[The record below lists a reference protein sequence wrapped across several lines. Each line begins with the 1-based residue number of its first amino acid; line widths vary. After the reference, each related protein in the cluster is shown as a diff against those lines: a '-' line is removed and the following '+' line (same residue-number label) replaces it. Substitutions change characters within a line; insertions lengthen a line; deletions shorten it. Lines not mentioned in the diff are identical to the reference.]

1 MIMAKLKLDAKQIA
15 EIKELYK
22 NGGVTHAELAESYD
36 VGIAT
41 IRRILAGVKGKD
53 TATAVVSKTV
63 NKLLS
68 VDEEIELMQ
77 KKMAELELKK
87 QAAYEARYLELG
99 KWADEFIGNDDF
111 NDYVIIRKSDLD
123 DEDDEVDNNEVDNKA
138 EVNKTDSEDVNDKL
152 QSDDTDPDDSS
163 TEDVKS
169 DDQDSSFDGDTSVPD
184 FY

>member
-111 NDYVIIRKSDLD
+111 NDYVIVKKSDLD
-123 DEDDEVDNNEVDNKA
+123 AEADGEDTV
-138 EVNKTDSEDVNDKL
+138 EVNKTDSEDVNDEL
-152 QSDDTDPDDSS
+152 QSDDTNSDDSS
-163 TEDVKS
+163 TDGVKS

>member
-1 MIMAKLKLDAKQIA
+1 MAKLKLDAKQIA

-22 NGGVTHAELAESYD
+22 NGGVTHADLADSYD

-77 KKMAELELKK
+77 RKMAELELKK

-111 NDYVIIRKSDLD
+111 NDYVIIRKSDFEN
-123 DEDDEVDNNEVDNKA
+123 EDDADDNAEDTTRDKENQADINNEDVTDELSSDESKQGDQNLPFDDNGI
-138 EVNKTDSEDVNDKL
+138 N
-152 QSDDTDPDDSS
+152 
-163 TEDVKS
+163 
-169 DDQDSSFDGDTSVPD
+169 F
-184 FY
+184 

>member
-22 NGGVTHAELAESYD
+22 NGGVTHTELAESYD

-111 NDYVIIRKSDLD
+111 NDYIIVKKFDLD
-123 DEDDEVDNNEVDNKA
+123 AEADGEDTV
-138 EVNKTDSEDVNDKL
+138 EVNKTDSEDVNDEL
-152 QSDDTDPDDSS
+152 QSDDTNSDDSS
-163 TEDVKS
+163 TDGVKS

>member
-1 MIMAKLKLDAKQIA
+1 MAKLKLDAKQIA

-22 NGGVTHAELAESYD
+22 NGGVTHAELADSYD

-123 DEDDEVDNNEVDNKA
+123 NEDDGEDTANDKEDSADVDN
-138 EVNKTDSEDVNDKL
+138 EDVTDEL
-152 QSDDTDPDDSS
+152 SSDDSKQDDSDSAFDSDAS
-163 TEDVKS
+163 TS
-169 DDQDSSFDGDTSVPD
+169 YSF
-184 FY
+184 

>member
-1 MIMAKLKLDAKQIA
+1 MARLKLDAKQIA

-22 NGGVTHAELAESYD
+22 NGGVTHAELADSYD

-123 DEDDEVDNNEVDNKA
+123 NEDDGEDTANDKEDSADVNNEDA
-138 EVNKTDSEDVNDKL
+138 TDEL
-152 QSDDTDPDDSS
+152 PSDDSKQDDSDSAFDSDAS
-163 TEDVKS
+163 TS
-169 DDQDSSFDGDTSVPD
+169 YSF
-184 FY
+184 

>member
-1 MIMAKLKLDAKQIA
+1 MAKLKLDAKQIA

-111 NDYVIIRKSDLD
+111 NDYVIVKKSDLD
-123 DEDDEVDNNEVDNKA
+123 AEADGEDTV
-138 EVNKTDSEDVNDKL
+138 EVNKTDSENVNDEL
-152 QSDDTDPDDSS
+152 QSDDTNSDDSS
-163 TEDVKS
+163 TDGVKS

>member
-1 MIMAKLKLDAKQIA
+1 MAKLKLDAKQIA

-111 NDYVIIRKSDLD
+111 NDYVIVKKSDLD
-123 DEDDEVDNNEVDNKA
+123 AEADGEDTV
-138 EVNKTDSEDVNDKL
+138 EVNKTDSEDVNDEL
-152 QSDDTDPDDSS
+152 QSDDTNSDDSS
-163 TEDVKS
+163 TDGVKS
-169 DDQDSSFDGDTSVPD
+169 DNQDSSFDGDTSVPD

>member
-1 MIMAKLKLDAKQIA
+1 MAKLKLDAKQIA

-111 NDYVIIRKSDLD
+111 NDYVIVKKSDLD
-123 DEDDEVDNNEVDNKA
+123 AEADGEDTV
-138 EVNKTDSEDVNDKL
+138 EVNKTDSEDVNDEL
-152 QSDDTDPDDSS
+152 QSDDTNSDDSS
-163 TEDVKS
+163 TDGVKS
-169 DDQDSSFDGDTSVPD
+169 DDQDLSFDGDTSVPD

>member
-1 MIMAKLKLDAKQIA
+1 MAKLKLDAKQIA

-68 VDEEIELMQ
+68 VDEEIEL
-77 KKMAELELKK
+77 ELKK

-123 DEDDEVDNNEVDNKA
+123 DEAGEEDTVEDQENPADTNNEDV
-138 EVNKTDSEDVNDKL
+138 TDELS
-152 QSDDTDPDDSS
+152 SDDSKQGDQNSSFDDDSS
-163 TEDVKS
+163 T
-169 DDQDSSFDGDTSVPD
+169 FGDLD
-184 FY
+184 IR

>member
-53 TATAVVSKTV
+53 TVTAVVSKTV

-77 KKMAELELKK
+77 RKMAELELKK

-111 NDYVIIRKSDLD
+111 NDYIIIRKSDLD
-123 DEDDEVDNNEVDNKA
+123 GEDDVTDNK
-138 EVNKTDSEDVNDKL
+138 VKVDKVDSKDANDEL
-152 QSDDTDPDDSS
+152 QSDDTNEDDSS
-163 TEDVKS
+163 IDDEKS
-169 DDQDSSFDGDTSVPD
+169 DNQDSSFDGDTSVPD

>member
-1 MIMAKLKLDAKQIA
+1 MAKLKLDAKQIA

-99 KWADEFIGNDDF
+99 KWVDEFIGNDDF
-111 NDYVIIRKSDLD
+111 NDYVIIKKSDLD
-123 DEDDEVDNNEVDNKA
+123 AEADGENTV
-138 EVNKTDSEDVNDKL
+138 EVNKTDSEDVNDEL
-152 QSDDTDPDDSS
+152 QSDDTNSDDSS
-163 TEDVKS
+163 TDNVKS

>member
-77 KKMAELELKK
+77 RKMAELELKK

-111 NDYVIIRKSDLD
+111 NDYVIIKKSDLD
-123 DEDDEVDNNEVDNKA
+123 DEVEDKENPADTNNEDV
-138 EVNKTDSEDVNDKL
+138 TDELS
-152 QSDDTDPDDSS
+152 SDDSKQGDQNSSFDDDSS
-163 TEDVKS
+163 T
-169 DDQDSSFDGDTSVPD
+169 FGDLD
-184 FY
+184 IR

>member
-1 MIMAKLKLDAKQIA
+1 MAKLKLDAKQIA

-22 NGGVTHAELAESYD
+22 NGGVTHTELAESYD

-111 NDYVIIRKSDLD
+111 NDYIIVKKFDLD
-123 DEDDEVDNNEVDNKA
+123 AEADGEDTV
-138 EVNKTDSEDVNDKL
+138 EVNKTDSEDVNDEL
-152 QSDDTDPDDSS
+152 QSDDTNSDDSS
-163 TEDVKS
+163 TDGVKS

>member
-1 MIMAKLKLDAKQIA
+1 MIMAKLKLDAKQIV

-111 NDYVIIRKSDLD
+111 NDYVIIKKSDLD
-123 DEDDEVDNNEVDNKA
+123 DEVNGEDTV
-138 EVNKTDSEDVNDKL
+138 EVNKTDSEDVNGEL
-152 QSDDTDPDDSS
+152 QSDDTSSDDSS
-163 TEDVKS
+163 TDGVKS

>member
-1 MIMAKLKLDAKQIA
+1 MAKLKLDAKQIA

-53 TATAVVSKTV
+53 TATATVSKTI

-77 KKMAELELKK
+77 RKMAELELKK

-123 DEDDEVDNNEVDNKA
+123 DEDDVANNKA
-138 EVNKTDSEDVNDKL
+138 EFNKTDSEDVNDEL
-152 QSDDTDPDDSS
+152 QSDDTNSDDSS
-163 TEDVKS
+163 TDGIKS

>member
-1 MIMAKLKLDAKQIA
+1 MAKLKLDAKQIA

-53 TATAVVSKTV
+53 TVTAVVSKTV

-111 NDYVIIRKSDLD
+111 NDYVIVKKSDLD
-123 DEDDEVDNNEVDNKA
+123 AEADGEDTV
-138 EVNKTDSEDVNDKL
+138 EVNKTDSEDVNDEL
-152 QSDDTDPDDSS
+152 QSDDTNSDDSS
-163 TEDVKS
+163 TDGVKS

>member
-1 MIMAKLKLDAKQIA
+1 MAKLKLDAKQIA

-111 NDYVIIRKSDLD
+111 NDYVIVKKSDLD
-123 DEDDEVDNNEVDNKA
+123 AEADGEDTV
-138 EVNKTDSEDVNDKL
+138 EVNKTDSEDVNDEL
-152 QSDDTDPDDSS
+152 QSDDTNSDDSS
-163 TEDVKS
+163 TDGVKS

>member
-1 MIMAKLKLDAKQIA
+1 MAKLKLDAKQIA

-123 DEDDEVDNNEVDNKA
+123 AEADGEDTV
-138 EVNKTDSEDVNDKL
+138 EVNKTYSEDVNDEL
-152 QSDDTDPDDSS
+152 QSDDTDSDDSS

-169 DDQDSSFDGDTSVPD
+169 DDQDLSFDGDTSVPD

>member
-111 NDYVIIRKSDLD
+111 NDYVIIKKSDLD
-123 DEDDEVDNNEVDNKA
+123 DEVNGEDTV
-138 EVNKTDSEDVNDKL
+138 EVNKTDSEDVNGEL
-152 QSDDTDPDDSS
+152 QFDDTSSDDSS
-163 TEDVKS
+163 TDGVKS

>member
-1 MIMAKLKLDAKQIA
+1 MAKLKLDAKQIA

-53 TATAVVSKTV
+53 TATTVVSKTV

-77 KKMAELELKK
+77 RKMAELELKK

-111 NDYVIIRKSDLD
+111 NDYVIIKKSDLD
-123 DEDDEVDNNEVDNKA
+123 DEADEDKENPADTNNEDV
-138 EVNKTDSEDVNDKL
+138 TDELS
-152 QSDDTDPDDSS
+152 SDDSKQGDQNSSFDDDSS
-163 TEDVKS
+163 T
-169 DDQDSSFDGDTSVPD
+169 FGDLD
-184 FY
+184 IR

>member
-111 NDYVIIRKSDLD
+111 NDYVIIKKSDLD
-123 DEDDEVDNNEVDNKA
+123 AEADGEDTV
-138 EVNKTDSEDVNDKL
+138 EVNKTDSEDVNDEL
-152 QSDDTDPDDSS
+152 QSDDTNSDDSS
-163 TEDVKS
+163 TDGVKS

>member
-1 MIMAKLKLDAKQIA
+1 MAKLKLDAKQIA

-77 KKMAELELKK
+77 RKMAELELKK

-111 NDYVIIRKSDLD
+111 NDYVIIKKSDLD
-123 DEDDEVDNNEVDNKA
+123 DEADEV
-138 EVNKTDSEDVNDKL
+138 S
-152 QSDDTDPDDSS
+152 SDDSKQGDQNSSFDDDSS
-163 TEDVKS
+163 T
-169 DDQDSSFDGDTSVPD
+169 FGDLD
-184 FY
+184 IR

>member
-1 MIMAKLKLDAKQIA
+1 MAKLKLDAKQIA

-111 NDYVIIRKSDLD
+111 NDYVIVKKSDLD
-123 DEDDEVDNNEVDNKA
+123 AEADGEDTV
-138 EVNKTDSEDVNDKL
+138 EVNKTDSEDVNDEL
-152 QSDDTDPDDSS
+152 QSDDTNTDDSS
-163 TEDVKS
+163 TDGVKS
-169 DDQDSSFDGDTSVPD
+169 DDQDSLFDGDTSVPD

>member
-77 KKMAELELKK
+77 RKMAELELKK

-111 NDYVIIRKSDLD
+111 NDYVIIKKSDLD
-123 DEDDEVDNNEVDNKA
+123 DEADEDQESPADTNNEDV
-138 EVNKTDSEDVNDKL
+138 TDELS
-152 QSDDTDPDDSS
+152 SDDSKQGDQNSSFDSDSS
-163 TEDVKS
+163 T
-169 DDQDSSFDGDTSVPD
+169 FGDLD
-184 FY
+184 IR

>member
-53 TATAVVSKTV
+53 TVTAVVSKTV

-111 NDYVIIRKSDLD
+111 NDYVIVKKSDLD
-123 DEDDEVDNNEVDNKA
+123 AEADGEDTV
-138 EVNKTDSEDVNDKL
+138 EVNKTDSEDVNDEL
-152 QSDDTDPDDSS
+152 QSDDTNSDDSS
-163 TEDVKS
+163 TDGVKS

>member
-1 MIMAKLKLDAKQIA
+1 MAKLKLDAKQIA

-77 KKMAELELKK
+77 RKMAELELKK

-111 NDYVIIRKSDLD
+111 NDYVIIKKSDLD
-123 DEDDEVDNNEVDNKA
+123 DEADEENTV
-138 EVNKTDSEDVNDKL
+138 EVNKTDSEDVNDEL
-152 QSDDTDPDDSS
+152 QSDDTNSDDSS
-163 TEDVKS
+163 TDNVKS

>member
-1 MIMAKLKLDAKQIA
+1 MAKLKLDAKQIA

-111 NDYVIIRKSDLD
+111 NDYVIIKKSDLD
-123 DEDDEVDNNEVDNKA
+123 DEVNGEDTV
-138 EVNKTDSEDVNDKL
+138 EVNKTDSEDVNGEL
-152 QSDDTDPDDSS
+152 QFDDTSSDDSS
-163 TEDVKS
+163 TDGVKS

>member
-1 MIMAKLKLDAKQIA
+1 MAKLKLDAKQIA

-111 NDYVIIRKSDLD
+111 NDYIIVKKFDLD
-123 DEDDEVDNNEVDNKA
+123 AEADGEDTV
-138 EVNKTDSEDVNDKL
+138 EVNKTDSEDVNDEL
-152 QSDDTDPDDSS
+152 QSDDTNSDDSS
-163 TEDVKS
+163 TDGVKS

>member
-1 MIMAKLKLDAKQIA
+1 MAKLKLDAKQIA

-123 DEDDEVDNNEVDNKA
+123 AEADGEDTV
-138 EVNKTDSEDVNDKL
+138 EVNKTDSEDVNGEL
-152 QSDDTDPDDSS
+152 QSDDTNSDDSS
-163 TEDVKS
+163 TDGVKS
-169 DDQDSSFDGDTSVPD
+169 DNQDSSFDGDTSVPD

>member
-1 MIMAKLKLDAKQIA
+1 MAKLKLDAKQIA

-111 NDYVIIRKSDLD
+111 NDYVIIKKSDLD
-123 DEDDEVDNNEVDNKA
+123 DEVNGEDTV
-138 EVNKTDSEDVNDKL
+138 EVNKTDSEDVNGEL
-152 QSDDTDPDDSS
+152 QSDDTNSDDSS
-163 TEDVKS
+163 TDGVKS

>member
-1 MIMAKLKLDAKQIA
+1 MAKLKLDAKQIA

>member
-1 MIMAKLKLDAKQIA
+1 MAKLKLDAKQIA

-111 NDYVIIRKSDLD
+111 NDYVIIKKSDLD
-123 DEDDEVDNNEVDNKA
+123 AEADGENTV
-138 EVNKTDSEDVNDKL
+138 EVNKTDSEDVNDEL
-152 QSDDTDPDDSS
+152 QSDDTNSDDSS
-163 TEDVKS
+163 TDNVKS

>member
-111 NDYVIIRKSDLD
+111 NDYVIIKKSDLD
-123 DEDDEVDNNEVDNKA
+123 DEVNGEDTV
-138 EVNKTDSEDVNDKL
+138 EVNKTDSEDVNGEL
-152 QSDDTDPDDSS
+152 QSDDTNSDDSS
-163 TEDVKS
+163 TDGVKS

>member
-1 MIMAKLKLDAKQIA
+1 MAKLKLDAKQIV

-111 NDYVIIRKSDLD
+111 NDYVIIKKSDLD
-123 DEDDEVDNNEVDNKA
+123 DEVNGEDTV
-138 EVNKTDSEDVNDKL
+138 EVNKTDSEDVNGEL
-152 QSDDTDPDDSS
+152 QSDDTSSDDSS
-163 TEDVKS
+163 TDGVKS

>member
-1 MIMAKLKLDAKQIA
+1 MAKLKLDVKQIA

-77 KKMAELELKK
+77 RKMAELELKK

-123 DEDDEVDNNEVDNKA
+123 AEADGEDTVDF
-138 EVNKTDSEDVNDKL
+138 NKTDSEDVNDEL
-152 QSDDTDPDDSS
+152 QSDDTNSDDSS
-163 TEDVKS
+163 TDGVKS

>member
-111 NDYVIIRKSDLD
+111 NDYVIIKKSDLD
-123 DEDDEVDNNEVDNKA
+123 DEVNGEDTV
-138 EVNKTDSEDVNDKL
+138 EVNKTDSEDVNGEL
-152 QSDDTDPDDSS
+152 QSDDTSSDDSS
-163 TEDVKS
+163 TDGVKS

>member
-123 DEDDEVDNNEVDNKA
+123 DEDDEVDNKA
-138 EVNKTDSEDVNDKL
+138 EVNKTDSEDVNDEL
-152 QSDDTDPDDSS
+152 QFDDTNSDDSS

>member
-77 KKMAELELKK
+77 RKMAELELKK

-123 DEDDEVDNNEVDNKA
+123 DEAGEEDTARDEDNPADINNEDV
-138 EVNKTDSEDVNDKL
+138 TDELS
-152 QSDDTDPDDSS
+152 SDDSKQGDQNSSFDDDSS
-163 TEDVKS
+163 TFGNLDIR
-169 DDQDSSFDGDTSVPD
+169 
-184 FY
+184 